1 MNPDLLLDRLADFER
16 RVRRVYL
23 TLGDRP
29 DLPSNV
35 RAFWN
40 CMAEDERD
48 HAAILERSTA
58 LLEVRESPPETSENA
73 LAILEAKV
81 VAAEAAVRQSDLR
94 RDEAFRLTLMLEDAE
109 LNSLDEAWFQGFRPT
124 RGSLLQAMLPEE
136 EVHIRRVVDAV
147 QAFSTDEVLQR
158 QAAALWSTYERQRQT
173 YSKDTGAERRKQN
186 IARAVIL
193 WSR

>member
-1 MNPDLLLDRLADFER
+1 MNPDLLLDRLVAFEH

-23 TLGDRP
+23 TLSGRP
-29 DLPSNV
+29 DFPPHV

-40 CMAEDERD
+40 YMAEDERQ
-48 HAAILERSTA
+48 HAAILERSPA
-58 LLEVRESPPETSENA
+58 LLDVMDSPPETSENA

-81 VAAEAAVRQSDLR
+81 VAAEAAVGQSDLSG
-94 RDEAFRLTLMLEDAE
+94 DEAFRLTLMLEDAE

-173 YSKDTGAERRKQN
+173 YSTTNVPGKTQTVTTPAQ
-186 IARAVIL
+186 
-193 WSR
+193 